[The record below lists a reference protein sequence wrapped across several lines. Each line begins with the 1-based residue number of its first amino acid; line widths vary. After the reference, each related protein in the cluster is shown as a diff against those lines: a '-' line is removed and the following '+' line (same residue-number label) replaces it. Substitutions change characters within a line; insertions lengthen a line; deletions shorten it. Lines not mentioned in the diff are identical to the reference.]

1 MHSCRGNPTLWDV
14 FFDSFRCVN
23 LNVLTVL
30 RCLSPWAVW
39 MVNRSLSAVSVQAL
53 PFSEKNPQL
62 LKVILLSIS
71 YDLILNIFLLFSHFL
86 N

>member
-30 RCLSPWAVW
+30 RCLSPWAV
-39 MVNRSLSAVSVQAL
+39 SPPLSAVSVQAL
-53 PFSEKNPQL
+53 PFSEKNPNY
-62 LKVILLSIS
+62 LKS
-71 YDLILNIFLLFSHFL
+71 YSSLFHMI
-86 N
+86 